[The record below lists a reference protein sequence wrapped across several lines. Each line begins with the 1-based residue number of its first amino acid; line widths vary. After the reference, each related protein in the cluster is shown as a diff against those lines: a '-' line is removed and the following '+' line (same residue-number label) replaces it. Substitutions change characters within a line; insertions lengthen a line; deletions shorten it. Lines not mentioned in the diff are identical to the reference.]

1 MSYQKVYRGGSSDN
15 NNKGNRNVGLNDAS
29 LYNTPYF
36 TLEGLTS
43 YGRIVDVYDGDTI
56 TVALPLISLLMNE
69 LPEQHNNPH
78 HKSYLFKCRLKGI
91 DTPEKR
97 TRNTKEKKAAQL
109 ATEYF
114 HSLLNED
121 GMHYFELGE
130 FDKYGRLLVT
140 VYKSVYEVKSLNQ
153 QMIESG
159 YAYQYEGDKKK
170 SFSDWFKLTNLLK

>member
-1 MSYQKVYRGGSSDN
+1 MSYKNEYNPNRGS
-15 NNKGNRNVGLNDAS
+15 RNIALNDTTINNTSYFS
-29 LYNTPYF
+29 LQ
-36 TLEGLTS
+36 GLTS

-69 LPEQHNNPH
+69 LPEQNNNPH
-78 HKSYLFKCRLKGI
+78 FKPFLFKCRLTGI

-97 TRNTKEKKAAQL
+97 TRNTKEKQAAEL
-109 ATEYF
+109 ATEFF
-114 HSLLNED
+114 HSLLNPD

-140 VYKSVYEVKSLNQ
+140 VYKSMYEVKSLNQ

-159 YAYQYEGDKKK
+159 YAYKYEGDKKK